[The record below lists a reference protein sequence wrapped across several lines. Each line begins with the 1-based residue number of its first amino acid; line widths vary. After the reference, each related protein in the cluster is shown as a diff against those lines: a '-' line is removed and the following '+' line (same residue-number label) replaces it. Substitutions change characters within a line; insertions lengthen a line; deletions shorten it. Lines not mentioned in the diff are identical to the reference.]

1 MGVLLTMPLVR
12 NPEEAPLVGSG
23 RPRGMRYAVTIGLAA
38 AAVACCVLAALS
50 YSGEDHEAYLYEED
64 GPQELEEGHAEFQSL
79 KFKPYKPDYV
89 NVFKKVTKSPK
100 WRKYKPDYKN
110 VFDKVIKSHK
120 WRKYK
125 PDYKNVLSKPLKEP
139 SHPPFKTNY
148 KNYKTDKN
156 IYDEMEHAKAPHP
169 FSKYVLD
176 KNVLAK
182 KIAKH
187 KWKNT
192 YKNYKTDKNVYRG
205 MKFPSY

>member
-23 RPRGMRYAVTIGLAA
+23 RPRGMRYADTIGLAA

-64 GPQELEEGHAEFQSL
+64 GPQELEEGHAQFQSL

-89 NVFKKVTKSPK
+89 NVFKKVTKSP
-100 WRKYKPDYKN
+100 
-110 VFDKVIKSHK
+110 K

-169 FSKYVLD
+169 FS
-176 KNVLAK
+176 
-182 KIAKH
+182 
-187 KWKNT
+187 
-192 YKNYKTDKNVYRG
+192 
-205 MKFPSY
+205 